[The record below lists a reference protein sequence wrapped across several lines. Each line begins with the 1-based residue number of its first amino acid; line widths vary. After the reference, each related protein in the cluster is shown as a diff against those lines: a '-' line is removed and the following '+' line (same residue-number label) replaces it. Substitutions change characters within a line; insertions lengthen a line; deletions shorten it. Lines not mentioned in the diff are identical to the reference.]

1 MAINVAPAD
10 PAHPGF
16 AGVVT
21 GVDLR
26 ESLRPEDRS
35 RLEEAIDRY
44 AVLVFRGQ
52 DITNEQQLAFT
63 REFGTLE
70 PFFNVP
76 GDNVQLGR
84 IPAEINDVSN
94 LDRDGK
100 PLPREDR
107 QRLFQLGNLL
117 WHSDSSYKQVPA
129 KYSFLSARA
138 IPDHGGNTEF
148 ADMRAAWDS
157 LDGETK
163 ALVRDMLCEHSRLH
177 SRGELGF
184 RFTEDEEKKFAPVQQ
199 RLVRRHPATGRL
211 SLYLSSHGGAITG
224 WPLPEARA
232 LLRELTEHA
241 TQREHVYVHQWQR
254 YDLVMWDN
262 RVTMHR
268 GRRYPADQ
276 PRDMRRTTTMDVA
289 STLSQAA

>member
-1 MAINVAPAD
+1 MGMNVAPAD
-10 PAHPGF
+10 PARPDF
-16 AGVVT
+16 AGVGT
-21 GVDLR
+21 GIDLR
-26 ESLRPEDRS
+26 QPLLPADRA
-35 RLEEAIDRY
+35 RIEQAIDQFG
-44 AVLVFRGQ
+44 VLVFRAQ
-52 DITNEQQLAFT
+52 DITNEQQIAFT
-63 REFGTLE
+63 RELGDLE
-70 PFFNVP
+70 PFFSVP

-100 PLPREDR
+100 PLPRDDR

-117 WHSDSSYKQVPA
+117 WHSDSSYKPVPA
-129 KYSFLSARA
+129 KFSLLLARA
-138 IPDHGGNTEF
+138 IPDRGGDTEF
-148 ADMRAAWDS
+148 ADMRAAWDT
-157 LDGETK
+157 LDADTK
-163 ALVRDMLCEHSRLH
+163 ALVRDMLCEHSRLY

-184 RFTEDEEKKFAPVQQ
+184 RFTEEEEKKFAPVQQ
-199 RLVRRHPATGRL
+199 RLVRRHPSTGRL

-241 TQREHVYVHQWQR
+241 TQRERVYAHKWQR

-276 PRDMRRTTTMDVA
+276 PRDMRRTTTIDVA

>member
-1 MAINVAPAD
+1 MALQVTPANGSPPD
-10 PAHPGF
+10 FG
-16 AGVVT
+16 GIVT

-26 ESLRPEDRS
+26 RPLRPQDRA
-35 RLEEAIDRY
+35 RIEQAIDQY
-44 AVLVFRGQ
+44 AVLVFPNQ
-52 DITNEQQLAFT
+52 DITNQQQIAFT
-63 REFGTLE
+63 REFGDLE
-70 PFFNVP
+70 PFYNVP

-100 PLPREDR
+100 TLPRDDR

-117 WHSDSSYKQVPA
+117 WHSDSSYKPVPA
-129 KYSFLSARA
+129 KFSFLLARA
-138 IPDHGGNTEF
+138 IPDHGGDTQF
-148 ADMRAAWDS
+148 ADMRAAWDA
-157 LDGETK
+157 LDTDTK
-163 ALVRDMLCEHSRLH
+163 ALVRDMLCEHSRLY

-184 RFTEDEEKKFAPVQQ
+184 RFTEEEEKKFAPVQQ
-199 RLVRRHPATGRL
+199 RLVRRHPSTGRL

-241 TQREHVYVHQWQR
+241 TQPERVYTHKWKR

-276 PRDMRRTTTMDVA
+276 PRDMRRTTTVDVA

>member
-1 MAINVAPAD
+1 MALQVIPAD
-10 PAHPGF
+10 AAPPDFGA
-16 AGVVT
+16 VVT

-26 ESLRPEDRS
+26 QPLRPEDRA
-35 RLEEAIDRY
+35 RIEQAIDRY
-44 AVLVFRGQ
+44 AVLVFRDQ

-63 REFGTLE
+63 REFGDLE

-84 IPAEINDVSN
+84 IPVEINDVSN

-100 PLPREDR
+100 PLPRDDR

-117 WHSDSSYKQVPA
+117 WHSDSSYKPVPA
-129 KYSFLSARA
+129 KFSLLLARA
-138 IPDHGGNTEF
+138 IPDRGGDTEF
-148 ADMRAAWDS
+148 ADMRAAWDT
-157 LDGETK
+157 LDADTK
-163 ALVRDMLCEHSRLH
+163 SLVRDMLCEHSRLY

-184 RFTEDEEKKFAPVQQ
+184 RFTEEEEKKFAPVQQ
-199 RLVRRHPATGRL
+199 RLVRRHPASGRL

-241 TQREHVYVHQWQR
+241 TQRAHVYTHKWRR

-276 PRDMRRTTTMDVA
+276 PRDMRRTTTVDVA

>member
-1 MAINVAPAD
+1 MVMSITPAD
-10 PAHPGF
+10 PAHPDF
-16 AGVVT
+16 VAHVT
-21 GVDLR
+21 GIDLR
-26 ESLRPEDRS
+26 EPLRPEDRN
-35 RLEEAIDRY
+35 RIEQAIDRS

-52 DITNEQQLAFT
+52 DITNAQQIAFT
-63 REFGTLE
+63 REFGDLE

-76 GDNVQLGR
+76 GDNVQVGR
-84 IPAEINDVSN
+84 VPAEINDVSN

-100 PLPREDR
+100 PLPRDNR

-117 WHSDSSYKQVPA
+117 WHSDSSYKTIPA
-129 KYSFLSARA
+129 RYSVLCARA
-138 IPDHGGNTEF
+138 IPDRGGDTEF
-148 ADMRAAWDS
+148 ADMRAAWDT
-157 LDGETK
+157 LDNETK
-163 ALVRDMLCEHSRLH
+163 ALVRDLLCEHSRLH

-184 RFTEDEEKKFAPVQQ
+184 RFTEEEEKKFAPVQQ

-211 SLYLSSHGGAITG
+211 SLFLSSHGGAITG

-241 TQREHVYVHQWQR
+241 TRREHVHAPKWQQH
-254 YDLVMWDN
+254 DIVMWDN

>member
-1 MAINVAPAD
+1 MALQVTAAD
-10 PAHPGF
+10 ESPPDFG
-16 AGVVT
+16 GIVT

-26 ESLRPEDRS
+26 QPLRPEDRA
-35 RLEEAIDRY
+35 RIEQAIDQY
-44 AVLVFRGQ
+44 AVLVFRNQ
-52 DITNEQQLAFT
+52 DITNQQQIAFT
-63 REFGTLE
+63 REFGELE
-70 PFFNVP
+70 PFYNVP

-84 IPAEINDVSN
+84 VPADINDVSN

-100 PLPREDR
+100 PLPRDDR

-117 WHSDSSYKQVPA
+117 WHSDSSYKPVPA
-129 KYSFLSARA
+129 KFSFLLARA
-138 IPDHGGNTEF
+138 IPDHGGDTQF

-157 LDGETK
+157 LDPDTK
-163 ALVRDMLCEHSRLH
+163 ALVRDMLCEHSRLY

-184 RFTEDEEKKFAPVQQ
+184 RFTEDEERKFAPVQQ
-199 RLVRRHPATGRL
+199 RLVRRHPSTGRL

-241 TQREHVYVHQWQR
+241 TQRERVYTHKWQR

-276 PRDMRRTTTMDVA
+276 PRDMRRTTTVDVA